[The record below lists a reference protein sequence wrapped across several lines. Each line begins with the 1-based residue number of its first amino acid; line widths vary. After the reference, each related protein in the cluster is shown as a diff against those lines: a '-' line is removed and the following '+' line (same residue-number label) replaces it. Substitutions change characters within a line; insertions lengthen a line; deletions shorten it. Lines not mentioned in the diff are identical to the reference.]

1 MRKLKDL
8 KTLINIILRQKRA
21 GKKIVFTNGCFDV
34 IHAGHIKVFNQA
46 KAKGDILILGLNSD
60 ASIRRIKG
68 PERPIVDQASRAAVL
83 AALEPI
89 DFIVLFDQDTPY
101 ETIKALRPDYLV
113 KGGDWDK
120 TKIIGAQL
128 VKKVFR
134 VKLVKNLSTTSII
147 KKIVKA
153 YGPK

>member
-8 KTLINIILRQKRA
+8 KTLKRIIRRQKRA
-21 GKKIVFTNGCFDV
+21 GKKIVFTNGCFDI

-60 ASIRRIKG
+60 ASIKRIKG
-68 PERPIVDQASRAAVL
+68 PKRPIVDQACRAAVL

-89 DFIVLFDQDTPY
+89 DFIVIFDENTPY
-101 ETIKALRPDYLV
+101 ETIKTLQPDYLV

-120 TKIIGAQL
+120 TKIIGSKL

-134 VKLVKNLSTTSII
+134 IKLVKGLSTTNII